1 MSKHGKQNKTQ
12 SYFAKTT
19 KMIFYSVK
27 DSKANIPVKL
37 FGRNRRQS
45 YKASTSV
52 NYNSRILPTFNLLIF
67 TTQETLIT
75 TVGDCFIRLWPI
87 LRQNL
92 DAHLMRR
99 VD

>member
-1 MSKHGKQNKTQ
+1 MTTNINEIISIKNITQNFKN
-12 SYFAKTT
+12 K
-19 KMIFYSVK
+19 
-27 DSKANIPVKL
+27 
-37 FGRNRRQS
+37 
-45 YKASTSV
+45 SV

-75 TVGDCFIRLWPI
+75 TVGDCFIRLWPK